1 MGRPMKR
8 KFTNGQKK
16 NNRGGVLLAVISV
29 LLIFSTLFIYQI
41 RSYDFN
47 NQLNTNLQ
55 EFYQGEILSVAT
67 ISKILGEDPE
77 LDKGEV
83 RRGSE
88 VYNLGQVDYEL
99 KGERITL
106 IIELRSGKKTRRVI
120 NLKKRRVLSLN

>member
-1 MGRPMKR
+1 MKR

-77 LDKGEV
+77 LDNGEV